1 LRLFSYTSDEK
12 TFDIGITL
20 DEENYNLTEALN
32 IYQKAKGIDKKLS
45 IAFLQMFIEM
55 GYCSGAIIN
64 NIFNDPWVKSK
75 IKDLV
80 ITTDFIYGIPVPRP
94 SKIICLGR
102 NYKAH
107 AQELKHAL
115 PTEPLF
121 FSKASSSLIAHRENI
136 IIPSWLEGRV
146 DHEAELALI
155 IGKTGKDIP
164 EDDALHY
171 LAGYTII
178 NDVTARD
185 MQKKDI
191 RNSNP
196 WFRSKSLD
204 TFSPLG
210 PYIIPADEIKDPHN
224 LKIKLKINNKI
235 RQNASTADMLFKI
248 PEIIS
253 YISKYMTLQ
262 SGDIIATGTPE
273 GVSEIIDGDNIEITI
288 SGIGTLQN
296 TVVKE

>member
-1 LRLFSYTSDEK
+1 M
-12 TFDIGITL
+12 

-32 IYQKAKGIDKKLS
+32 IYQTAKGANKKLS

-64 NIFNDPWVKSK
+64 NVFNEPWVKSK
-75 IKDLV
+75 IKDLI
-80 ITTDFIYGIPVPRP
+80 ITSDFIYGIPVPRP

-107 AQELKHAL
+107 ARELKHTL
-115 PTEPLF
+115 PKEPLI
-121 FSKASSSLIAHRENI
+121 FSKAPSSLIAHNEKI

-146 DHEAELALI
+146 DHEAELALV

-164 EDDALHY
+164 EEDAFNY

-185 MQKKDI
+185 MQKKDLQ
-191 RNSNP
+191 NSNP

-210 PYIIPADEIKDPHN
+210 PFIIPADEMKNPHN
-224 LKIKLKINNKI
+224 LKIKLKINHKI
-235 RQNASTADMLFKI
+235 KQNASTADMLFKI

-273 GVSEIIDGDNIEITI
+273 GVSEIKDGDTIEITI
-288 SGIGTLQN
+288 SSMGTLQN